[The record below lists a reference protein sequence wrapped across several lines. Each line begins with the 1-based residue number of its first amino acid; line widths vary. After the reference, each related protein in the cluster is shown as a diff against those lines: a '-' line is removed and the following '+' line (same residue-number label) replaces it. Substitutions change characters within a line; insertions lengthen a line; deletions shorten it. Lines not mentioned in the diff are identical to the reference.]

1 MCVNG
6 YRCLV
11 LTRQSEY
18 LLDMKPIDLKEVIQ
32 KEQEHLLLRRK
43 KLGIEHGSE
52 TQPNWFGISLS
63 GGGIRSATINLGFL
77 KTLNKYGI
85 LQKAD
90 YLSTVSGGGY
100 THAYVQATAKETGDY
115 SKLFNTEHI
124 DAMRQHGEYMVPR
137 TGVLGK
143 NGNLI
148 LLIIAFVV
156 SWLMSL
162 VSPII
167 VGGILYYGFLLLTNL
182 LSLVCNGIDPD
193 FLRNFLPAIFTQG
206 VLIVVLGL
214 IVLHLTINIV
224 LNFNLGVSKLFN
236 YVELLVAGIL
246 VLMLFSTDG
255 ISWLLKVVQSSD
267 QVTLGRIL
275 DYLII
280 IGLLLAIGL
289 FTNPNALSF
298 HRYYRKQLADLFLR
312 FSGNHDNMAL
322 GDLFDA
328 KSEDPKK
335 YISPYPLI
343 NTCLNLMNP
352 EKDQTFQGT
361 KTSDYFLLSPFHCGS
376 KLVGYV
382 PTDRYVDY
390 QRMTL
395 PAAVTISAAAV
406 NPGMGMYSNRTLSLF
421 MTIFNA
427 RLGFWIS
434 NPLILVKARAIVW
447 WPLYFFYEL
456 LGRIGS
462 ENRMINISDG
472 GHIEN
477 LGAYELLRRG
487 CRLIISVDAGEDKL
501 YSFAD
506 LNNFIIRARNEMGLE
521 IRFRANEQPEELI
534 RPRPTQVYSAKR
546 YAVADIYKCWE
557 EVEDP
562 TEKNGRKIINYSE
575 KERNENGPVGTF
587 VYVKSSVRAPEG
599 KPDLDKRDEL
609 KFGTYKY
616 KIYHPDFPH
625 EPTSDQFFDKIQW
638 EAYFQLGRYIGAEV
652 LGVRDL
658 EVAAEKPSVEHLL
671 DWFDRGINFFETGP
685 AVIGQEPPTSRGAEA
700 DDVFESFKQPQAGGA
715 APEEPEVKYQM

>member
-1 MCVNG
+1 MESISCN
-6 YRCLV
+6 
-11 LTRQSEY
+11 
-18 LLDMKPIDLKEVIQ
+18 EVIQ
-32 KEQEHLLLRRK
+32 KEQEHLRLRRQ
-43 KLGIEHGSE
+43 KLNIEHGTE
-52 TQPNWFGISLS
+52 EKPNWFGIALS
-63 GGGIRSATINLGFL
+63 GGGIRSATINLGIL

-90 YLSTVSGGGY
+90 YLSTVSGGGFI
-100 THAYVQATAKETGDY
+100 HAYVQGTAKETGDFG
-115 SKLFNTEHI
+115 KLFSAEHI
-124 DAMRQHGEYMVPR
+124 EGMRKHGEYWVPH
-137 TGVLGK
+137 TGLLGK

-148 LLIIAFVV
+148 LLIISFVV

-167 VGGILYYGFLLLTNL
+167 VVGIVYCLYLIGASCLGENPFTNL
-182 LSLVCNGIDPD
+182 
-193 FLRNFLPAIFTQG
+193 NFLAGHDLSWWLMVIPGGLLAIHFL
-206 VLIVVLGL
+206 V
-214 IVLHLTINIV
+214 NII
-224 LNFNLGVSKLFN
+224 LNFNLGISKLFN
-236 YVELLVAGIL
+236 RVESIL
-246 VLMLFSTDG
+246 VGFILILYAWMVVMGYRGVGNIPFDDKVTYGIIAVLLFF
-255 ISWLLKVVQSSD
+255 
-267 QVTLGRIL
+267 
-275 DYLII
+275 
-280 IGLLLAIGL
+280 IGF

-312 FSGNHDNMAL
+312 FSGDHDNMPL
-322 GDLFDA
+322 GKVFDA
-328 KSEDPKK
+328 KSDNPKD

-352 EKDQTFQGT
+352 LKDEAFQGT
-361 KTSDYFLLSPFHCGS
+361 KTSDYFLLSPFFCGS

-382 PTDRYVDY
+382 PTDRYFDY

-406 NPGMGMYSNRTLSLF
+406 NPGMGMYSNKVLSLL
-421 MTIFNA
+421 MTTFNF

-462 ENRMINISDG
+462 RKKMINISDG

-487 CRLIISVDAGEDKL
+487 CRLIIAVDAGEDKI
-501 YSFAD
+501 YAFAD
-506 LNNFIIRARNEMGLE
+506 LNNFIIRVRNEMGFE
-521 IRFRANEQPEELI
+521 IRFRATEQPEELI
-534 RPRPTQVYSAKR
+534 RPRPSQVYSKKR

-557 EVEDP
+557 EVPDPSQEDG
-562 TEKNGRKIINYSE
+562 KRVVNYSE
-575 KERNENGPVGTF
+575 KERNERGPIGTF

-609 KFGTYKY
+609 KYGTYKY

-652 LGVRDL
+652 LGVTDL
-658 EVAAEKPSVEHLL
+658 DAAVAEKPTVENLL
-671 DWFDRGINFFETGP
+671 EWFDYGINFFEEKLPTAAES
-685 AVIGQEPPTSRGAEA
+685 AVPTTRSE
-700 DDVFESFKQPQAGGA
+700 DVLESFKLPSVAPQAVS
-715 APEEPEVKYQM
+715 PEKEEVKYQM

>member
-1 MCVNG
+1 
-6 YRCLV
+6 
-11 LTRQSEY
+11 
-18 LLDMKPIDLKEVIQ
+18 MKPITSKEVIQ
-32 KEQEHLLLRRK
+32 KEQEHLLLRRQ
-43 KLGIEHGSE
+43 KLGIAHG
-52 TQPNWFGISLS
+52 TATNPNWFGIALS

-77 KTLNKYGI
+77 KTFNKYGI

-90 YLSTVSGGGY
+90 YLSSVSGGGY
-100 THAYVQATAKETGDY
+100 THSYVQGTAKETGDF
-115 SKLFNTEHI
+115 SKLFIPEHI
-124 DAMRQHGEYMVPR
+124 EAMRKHGEYMVPH
-137 TGVLGK
+137 TGIFGK

-162 VSPII
+162 VSPFILL
-167 VGGILYYGFLLLTNL
+167 GIGYYIYLIAGSFLGANPFSGL
-182 LSLVCNGIDPD
+182 
-193 FLRNFLPAIFTQG
+193 NFLGGHDLSWWAIAIPGSLFA
-206 VLIVVLGL
+206 V
-214 IVLHLTINIV
+214 HFLTNIV
-224 LNFNLGVSKLFN
+224 LNFNLGISKMFN
-236 YVELLVAGIL
+236 RLESVIVAL
-246 VLMLFSTDG
+246 
-255 ISWLLKVVQSSD
+255 
-267 QVTLGRIL
+267 
-275 DYLII
+275 
-280 IGLLLAIGL
+280 GLLLGAWMLIVGYEGTGEVPLDDKVNYAINAALLFLLGF

-298 HRYYRKQLADLFLR
+298 HRFYRKQLADLFLR
-312 FSGNHDNMAL
+312 FSGQHDNVPL
-322 GDLFDA
+322 GKVFDA
-328 KSEDPKK
+328 KSDDLKD

-352 EKDQTFQGT
+352 LKDEGFQGT
-361 KTSDYFLLSPFHCGS
+361 KTSDYFLLSPFYCGS

-382 PTDRYVDY
+382 PTDRYFDY

-406 NPGMGMYSNRTLSLF
+406 NPGMGMYSNKVLSLL
-421 MTIFNA
+421 MTIFNF

-456 LGRIGS
+456 MGRIGS
-462 ENRMINISDG
+462 RKKMINISDG

-487 CRLIISVDAGEDKL
+487 CRLIIAVDAGEDKV

-506 LNNFIIRARNEMGLE
+506 LNNFLIRARNEMGLE
-521 IRFRANEQPEELI
+521 IRFRPNEQPEDLI
-534 RPRPTQVYSAKR
+534 RPRPSQVYSAKR

-557 EVEDP
+557 EIDAPGEPDG
-562 TEKNGRKIINYSE
+562 KKIINYSE
-575 KERNENGPVGTF
+575 KERNAMGPVGTF

-609 KFGTYKY
+609 KYGTYKY

-652 LGVRDL
+652 LGVTDL
-658 EVAAEKPSVEHLL
+658 EAAAEKPSVENLL
-671 DWFDRGINFFETGP
+671 EWFDQGINFFESEPPT
-685 AVIGQEPPTSRGAEA
+685 AAESAPPTSRDTAGADE
-700 DDVFESFKQPQAGGA
+700 FESFKAPQAPSQA
-715 APEEPEVKYQM
+715 ESVEPEVVKYQM

>member
-1 MCVNG
+1 
-6 YRCLV
+6 
-11 LTRQSEY
+11 
-18 LLDMKPIDLKEVIQ
+18 MKPITCQEVIQ
-32 KEQEHLLLRRK
+32 KEQEHLRLRRQ
-43 KLGIEHGSE
+43 KLGIEHGTPE
-52 TQPNWFGISLS
+52 QPNWFGIALS
-63 GGGIRSATINLGFL
+63 GGGIRSATINLGIL

-100 THAYVQATAKETGDY
+100 THAYVQGTAKETGDF
-115 SKLFNTEHI
+115 SKLFSPEHI
-124 DAMRQHGEYMVPR
+124 EAMREHGEYMVPH
-137 TGVLGK
+137 TGILGK
-143 NGNLI
+143 NGNLL

-167 VGGILYYGFLLLTNL
+167 VLGILYCFYLIGASFLGENPFAAWNFFAGHEWTWWALVIPGGLLA
-182 LSLVCNGIDPD
+182 IH
-193 FLRNFLPAIFTQG
+193 FLT
-206 VLIVVLGL
+206 
-214 IVLHLTINIV
+214 NIV
-224 LNFNLGVSKLFN
+224 LNFNLGVSKMFN
-236 YVELLVAGIL
+236 RVESVLVGL
-246 VLMLFSTDG
+246 
-255 ISWLLKVVQSSD
+255 
-267 QVTLGRIL
+267 
-275 DYLII
+275 
-280 IGLLLAIGL
+280 GLLLYAWFLIVGYQGRGDLPLDDKITYAIIAVSLFCIGF

-312 FSGNHDNMAL
+312 FSGEHDNLELMKV
-322 GDLFDA
+322 FDA
-328 KSEDPKK
+328 KSDKLK
-335 YISPYPLI
+335 DYISPYPLI

-352 EKDQTFQGT
+352 EKDEAFQGT
-361 KTSDYFLLSPFHCGS
+361 KTSDYFLLSPFYCGS

-382 PTDRYVDY
+382 PTDRYFDY

-406 NPGMGMYSNRTLSLF
+406 NPGMGMYSNRLLSLL

-434 NPLILVKARAIVW
+434 NPSILVKSRAIVW

-462 ENRMINISDG
+462 EKKMINISDG

-487 CRLIISVDAGEDKL
+487 CRLIIAVDAGEDKI

-506 LNNFIIRARNEMGLE
+506 LNNFIIRARNEMGFE
-521 IRFRANEQPEELI
+521 IRFRPNEQPEELI
-534 RPRPTQVYSAKR
+534 RPRPSQVYSAKR
-546 YAVADIYKCWE
+546 FAIADIYKCWE
-557 EVEDP
+557 EVDDP
-562 TEKNGRKIINYSE
+562 SDPSGKRIVNYSLH
-575 KERNENGPVGTF
+575 ERNEKGPVGTF

-609 KFGTYKY
+609 KYGTYKY

-652 LGVRDL
+652 LGVKDL
-658 EVAAEKPSVEHLL
+658 EAASDKPSVEDLL
-671 DWFDRGINFFETGP
+671 DWFDHGINFFEKPETGS
-685 AVIGQEPPTSRGAEA
+685 E
-700 DDVFESFKQPQAGGA
+700 FESFKVPTTEA
-715 APEEPEVKYQM
+715 AKVEQEEVKYQM

>member
-1 MCVNG
+1 
-6 YRCLV
+6 
-11 LTRQSEY
+11 
-18 LLDMKPIDLKEVIQ
+18 MKPIQCKEVIQ
-32 KEQEHLLLRRK
+32 KEQEHLRLRRQ
-43 KLGIEHGSE
+43 KLGMEHGTAE
-52 TQPNWFGISLS
+52 KPNWFGIALS

-90 YLSTVSGGGY
+90 YLSSVSGGGY
-100 THAYVQATAKETGDY
+100 THSYVQGTAKVTKDF
-115 SKLFNTEHI
+115 SKLFSTEHI
-124 DAMRQHGEYMVPR
+124 EAMREHGEYMVPH
-137 TGVLGK
+137 TGILGK
-143 NGNLI
+143 NGNLT

-167 VGGILYYGFLLLTNL
+167 VGGILYCLYLIGASCLGENPFTGL
-182 LSLVCNGIDPD
+182 
-193 FLRNFLPAIFTQG
+193 NFLAGQEMSWWALVIPGGLLAIHFL
-206 VLIVVLGL
+206 V
-214 IVLHLTINIV
+214 NII
-224 LNFNLGVSKLFN
+224 LNFNLGISKVFNRLESVIAGFALILYAWVVIVGYKGIGNISLDDKVTYGIIALSLF
-236 YVELLVAGIL
+236 
-246 VLMLFSTDG
+246 F
-255 ISWLLKVVQSSD
+255 
-267 QVTLGRIL
+267 
-275 DYLII
+275 
-280 IGLLLAIGL
+280 IGF

-312 FSGNHDNMAL
+312 FSGDFNNMRMEQV
-322 GDLFDA
+322 FDA
-328 KSEDPKK
+328 KSEDLKD

-352 EKDQTFQGT
+352 LKDEAFQGT
-361 KTSDYFLLSPFHCGS
+361 KTSDYFLLSPFYCGS

-382 PTDRYVDY
+382 PTDRYFDY

-406 NPGMGMYSNRTLSLF
+406 NPGMGIYSNKVLSLL
-421 MTIFNA
+421 MTIFNF

-462 ENRMINISDG
+462 RKKMINISDG

-487 CRLIISVDAGEDKL
+487 CRLIIAVDAGEDHI

-521 IRFRANEQPEELI
+521 IRFRPNEQPEELI
-534 RPRPTQVYSAKR
+534 RPRPSQVYSAKR

-557 EVEDP
+557 EQDDP
-562 TEKNGRKIINYSE
+562 NEPDGKKIINYSQ
-575 KERNENGPVGTF
+575 KEREEHGPVGTF

-609 KFGTYKY
+609 KYGTYKY

-638 EAYFQLGRYIGAEV
+638 EAYFQLGRYIGAEM
-652 LGVRDL
+652 LGVTDL
-658 EVAAEKPSVEHLL
+658 EAAVGDKPTVENLL
-671 DWFDRGINFFETGP
+671 EWFDYGINFFEEKPPTAAESP
-685 AVIGQEPPTSRGAEA
+685 VPTSRDAVGEEG
-700 DDVFESFKQPQAGGA
+700 FESFKQPAEA
-715 APEEPEVKYQM
+715 APAEKEEVKYQM

>member
-1 MCVNG
+1 
-6 YRCLV
+6 
-11 LTRQSEY
+11 
-18 LLDMKPIDLKEVIQ
+18 MKPIHCKEVIQ

-43 KLGIEHGSE
+43 KLGMEHGTE
-52 TQPNWFGISLS
+52 ANPNWFGIALS

-90 YLSTVSGGGY
+90 YLSSVSGGGY
-100 THAYVQATAKETGDY
+100 THAYVQGTAKETGGY
-115 SKLFNTEHI
+115 SKLFNPEHI
-124 DAMRQHGEYMVPR
+124 EAMRAHGEYMVPQ
-137 TGVLGK
+137 TGPLGK
-143 NGNLI
+143 TGNLI

-162 VSPII
+162 VSPAI
-167 VGGILYYGFLLLTNL
+167 VAGIAYSLYMVVASWVGENPFAGLNFLSGHDFTWWAMFIPGLLLASHFML
-182 LSLVCNGIDPD
+182 
-193 FLRNFLPAIFTQG
+193 
-206 VLIVVLGL
+206 
-214 IVLHLTINIV
+214 NIV
-224 LNFNLGVSKLFN
+224 LNFNLGISKVFN
-236 YVELLVAGIL
+236 RLESVVVGIA
-246 VLMLFSTDG
+246 
-255 ISWLLKVVQSSD
+255 
-267 QVTLGRIL
+267 
-275 DYLII
+275 
-280 IGLLLAIGL
+280 LLLYVWVVIVGYKGVGSITVDSMVTHAINAVLLLFLGF

-312 FSGNHDNMAL
+312 FSGNHDNMPL
-322 GDLFDA
+322 GKVFDA
-328 KSEDPKK
+328 KSEDPKD

-352 EKDQTFQGT
+352 RKDEAFQGT
-361 KTSDYFLLSPFHCGS
+361 KTSDYFLLSPFYCGS

-382 PTDRYVDY
+382 PTDRYADY
-390 QRMTL
+390 QGMTL

-406 NPGMGMYSNRTLSLF
+406 NPGMGMYSNKVLSLL
-421 MTIFNA
+421 MTVFNF

-434 NPLILVKARAIVW
+434 NPKVLINARAIVW

-462 ENRMINISDG
+462 RKKMINISDG

-487 CRLIISVDAGEDKL
+487 CRLIIAVDAGEDQS

-506 LNNFIIRARNEMGLE
+506 LNNFLIRARNEMGLE
-521 IRFRANEQPEELI
+521 IRFRAHEQPEELI
-534 RPRPTQVYSAKR
+534 RPRPSQVYSAKR

-557 EVEDP
+557 EVDDP
-562 TEKNGRKIINYSE
+562 KEPDGKKIINYSE
-575 KERNENGPVGTF
+575 KERNELGPVGTF

-609 KFGTYKY
+609 KYGTYKY
-616 KIYHPDFPH
+616 KIYHPEFPH

-652 LGVRDL
+652 LGVTDL
-658 EVAAEKPSVEHLL
+658 EAAAEKPTVEALL
-671 DWFDRGINFFETGP
+671 NWFDKGINCFETVLPTP
-685 AVIGQEPPTSRGAEA
+685 AESAPPTTRDAGAE
-700 DDVFESFKQPQAGGA
+700 DEFESFKQPQAAEA
-715 APEEPEVKYQM
+715 APVEKEEVKYQM